1 MQRSLTTLAIAAPLL
16 LAVAGAG
23 TGALDSL
30 TAHPEM
36 SPAAEHLLERG
47 AWSVDSQRA
56 TSPHSSD
63 VFDVEALVDHRQGV
77 MRAVSGHM
85 AATAAILFDGV
96 PFENQLDVHGAALS
110 GLLDDIPALFP
121 EGSEHEESD
130 ARPEIWQ
137 DAGTFSDRSQTTTDA
152 AAAFAEAVQGGD
164 QGQMIQAFSALGDSC
179 GACHED
185 FRY

>member
-1 MQRSLTTLAIAAPLL
+1 MQRPLKTLAVTAPLF

-30 TAHPEM
+30 TTQPDL

-47 AWSVDSQRA
+47 AWSDDARN
-56 TSPHSSD
+56 
-63 VFDVEALVDHRQGV
+63 VEALVDHRQGI
-77 MRAVSGHM
+77 MRAVGGHM

-96 PFENQLDVHGAALS
+96 PFENDLGVHGAALS
-110 GLLDDIPALFP
+110 GLLGDITALFP
-121 EGSEHEESD
+121 EGSAHEESD
-130 ARPEIWQ
+130 ARPEIWE
-137 DAGTFSDRSQTTTDA
+137 DADTFDERSRTTGDA

-164 QGQMIQAFSALGDSC
+164 QAQMIQAFSALGDSC